1 MITAICLNP
10 CFDKTV
16 SVDAMEVGAV
26 NRVRDMRTDPG
37 GKGANVAVVL
47 TRLGAQAR
55 CLGLAGDIGAARY
68 EEMLT
73 EAGVLHGFL
82 HVPGEI
88 RTNLKVVSLDGRDC
102 TEINEPGPCV
112 NSRLFTDLMRLV
124 RDNCG
129 GDSFLVLTGSL
140 PPGCPVDTYAQ
151 LVKVLPVPCV
161 VDASGE
167 TLRHSLEARPF
178 LVKPNRSEL
187 CSAVG
192 RELNGLG
199 EIEEAARALMAQGA
213 RNVLV
218 SLGADGAL
226 LVTADRTWHAPG
238 IRVKVSSTVGAGD
251 AMTAGFVAGYVE
263 TGDFAEAFRRGVAA
277 GTASV
282 MTDGTQLIRR
292 EDYDALLKRVSVR
305 EV

>member
-16 SVDAMEVGAV
+16 TVDAMAAGTVH
-26 NRVRDMRTDPG
+26 RVRSQRTDPG
-37 GKGANVAVVL
+37 GKGANVANVL

-55 CLGLAGDIGAARY
+55 CLGLAGEIGAVRY
-68 EEMLT
+68 EAMLKK
-73 EAGVLHGFL
+73 AGVACAFLHG
-82 HVPGEI
+82 PGEI
-88 RTNLKVVSLDGRDC
+88 RTNLKIVSLDGGDV

-112 NSRLFTDLMRLV
+112 DEKLLISLLRLV

-129 GDSFLVLTGSL
+129 GDDFLVLTGSL
-140 PPGCPVDTYAQ
+140 PPGCPDDTYAR
-151 LVKVLPVPCV
+151 LVRVLPVPCV

-167 TLRHSLEARPF
+167 TLRTSLAARPF

-187 CSAVG
+187 CCAVG
-192 RELNGLG
+192 RKLATTAEV
-199 EIEEAARALMAQGA
+199 EAAARELMAAGA
-213 RNVLV
+213 QNVLV
-218 SLGADGAL
+218 SLGGDGAM
-226 LVTADRTWHAPG
+226 LVTRDKVWLAPG
-238 IRVKVSSTVGAGD
+238 IPVRVSCTVGAGD

-263 TGDFAEAFRRGVAA
+263 TGDLREAFRRGVAA

-292 EDYDALLKRVSVR
+292 EDYDALLSRVSIR

>member
-10 CFDKTV
+10 SFDKTV
-16 SVDAMEVGAV
+16 VVDAMSVGAV
-26 NRVRDMRTDPG
+26 HRVRSMRTDPG
-37 GKGANVAVVL
+37 GKGANVANVL
-47 TRLGAQAR
+47 TKLGAQAR
-55 CLGLAGDIGAARY
+55 CLGLAGEASAARY
-68 EEMLT
+68 ESMLS

-88 RTNLKVVSLDGRDC
+88 RTNLKIISLDGREC

-112 NSRLFTDLMRLV
+112 DGKRLTDFLKLV

-129 GDSFLVLTGSL
+129 NDDFLVLTGSL
-140 PPGCPVDTYAQ
+140 PPCCADDTYAR
-151 LVKVLPVPCV
+151 LVRVLPVPCV
-161 VDASGE
+161 VDASGA
-167 TLRHSLEARPF
+167 TLRTSLAAKPF
-178 LVKPNRSEL
+178 LVKPNRAEL

-192 RELNGLG
+192 RKLEGLADV
-199 EIEEAARALMAQGA
+199 EAAARELIHAGA
-213 RNVLV
+213 ENVLV
-218 SLGADGAL
+218 SLGAEGAM
-226 LVTADRTWHAPG
+226 LVTKDKAWHAPG

-263 TGDFAEAFRRGVAA
+263 TGDYVEAFRRGIAA

-292 EDYDALLKRVSVR
+292 EDYDALLERVSIR

>member
-10 CFDKTV
+10 SFDKTV
-16 SVDAMEVGAV
+16 VVDAMEIGAV

-37 GKGANVAVVL
+37 GKGTNVANVL
-47 TRLGAQAR
+47 TKLGAQAR
-55 CLGLAGDIGAARY
+55 CLGLAGDIGAERY

-73 EAGVLHGFL
+73 AAGVLHGFL

-88 RTNLKVVSLDGRDC
+88 RTNLKIVSLDGKDC
-102 TEINEPGPCV
+102 TEVNEPGPCV
-112 NSRLFTDLMRLV
+112 NGRLFTDLMRLV

-129 GDSFLVLTGSL
+129 QDDFLVLTGSL
-140 PPGCPVDTYAQ
+140 PPGCPEDTYAR
-151 LVKVLPVPCV
+151 LVRVLPVPCV

-178 LVKPNRSEL
+178 LVKPNRAEL
-187 CSAVG
+187 CCAVG
-192 RELNGLG
+192 TNLATLD
-199 EIEEAARALMAQGA
+199 EIETAARKLMDEGAQ
-213 RNVLV
+213 NVLV
-218 SLGADGAL
+218 SLGGDGAL
-226 LVTADRTWHAPG
+226 LVTADRVWHAPG
-238 IRVKVSSTVGAGD
+238 IPVKVSSTVGAGD

-263 TGDFAEAFRRGVAA
+263 TGDFEEAFRRGVAA

-292 EDYDALLKRVSVR
+292 DDYDALLEQVSIR

>member
-10 CFDKTV
+10 SFDKTV
-16 SVDAMEVGAV
+16 EVDALATGAV
-26 NRVRDMRTDPG
+26 NRVRSMRTDPG
-37 GKGANVAVVL
+37 GKGANVATVL

-55 CLGLAGDIGAARY
+55 CLGLAGEAGAAHY
-68 EEMLT
+68 EAMLT
-73 EAGVLHGFL
+73 RAGVLHGFL
-82 HVPGEI
+82 HMPGEI
-88 RTNLKVVSLDGRDC
+88 RTNLKVISLDSGDC

-112 NSRLFTDLMRLV
+112 SGKLLMDLLRLV

-129 GDSFLVLTGSL
+129 RDDFLVLTGSL
-140 PPGCPVDTYAQ
+140 PPGCPDDTYAR
-151 LVKVLPVPCV
+151 LVRVLPVPCV

-167 TLRHSLEARPF
+167 TLRTSLQAKPF
-178 LVKPNRSEL
+178 LVKPNRAEL

-192 RELNGLG
+192 KDLTTLRDVEAAARELMKAG
-199 EIEEAARALMAQGA
+199 AA
-213 RNVLV
+213 NVLV
-218 SLGADGAL
+218 SLGTDGAL
-226 LVTADRTWHAPG
+226 LVTADKAWHAPG

-263 TGDFAEAFRRGVAA
+263 TGDYREAFRRGVAA

-292 EDYDALLKRVSVR
+292 EDYDALLPQVSIR